1 MWKGGP
7 EAAQFLFWE
16 YINRFFRCSAAKANQ
31 LFTSASVVVNSV
43 EGGGIE
49 STSHKVGLFHHVC
62 TQYEVV
68 TADGEVVIADLETNA
83 DMFHSLPFSYGTLGF
98 LTSVTIRIET
108 FKPFVKLTYRP
119 TYSLEDTR
127 QLLDKETYR

>member
-1 MWKGGP
+1 MGFFV
-7 EAAQFLFWE
+7 AVRQML
-16 YINRFFRCSAAKANQ
+16 INCV
-31 LFTSASVVVNSV
+31 LLHLIVNSV
-43 EGGGIE
+43 NTLFAGGGIE

>member
-1 MWKGGP
+1 MEIGT

-16 YINRFFRCSAAKANQ
+16 YINGIFIAVRQKLINFLLVA
-31 LFTSASVVVNSV
+31 
-43 EGGGIE
+43 GGGIE